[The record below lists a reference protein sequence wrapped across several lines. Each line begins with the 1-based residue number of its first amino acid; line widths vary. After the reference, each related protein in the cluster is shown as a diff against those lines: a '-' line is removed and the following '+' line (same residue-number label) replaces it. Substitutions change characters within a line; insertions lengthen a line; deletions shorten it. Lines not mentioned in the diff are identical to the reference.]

1 MHKVMNL
8 TVSLP
13 DQGQGEVAQHVLP
26 SSPVAGHVD
35 PVGAAQDRVDV
46 GGDGAVILTPGWE
59 TS

>member
-1 MHKVMNL
+1 M
-8 TVSLP
+8 
-13 DQGQGEVAQHVLP
+13 AQHVLP